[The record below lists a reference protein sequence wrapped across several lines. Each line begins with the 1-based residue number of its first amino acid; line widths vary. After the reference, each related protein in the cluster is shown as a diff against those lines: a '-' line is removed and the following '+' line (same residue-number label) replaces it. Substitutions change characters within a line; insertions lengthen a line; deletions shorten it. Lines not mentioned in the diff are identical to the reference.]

1 MSFQTGGF
9 SQFIQPQDTWSRPGA
24 TNIVVNAAQAANA
37 NQQDIIQAN
46 VRNGYTK
53 ENLVRLV
60 THMAFVK
67 MAPINIAVLPIVYV
81 TAESMTT
88 RWTELVFDAERAA
101 IVGARGRVPNVG
113 YRSIEKKLTS
123 FTIGLGWNAQMIAAS
138 QSVTLPNGEKPS
150 LFQLFTAHVKMQI
163 ETTLQMYT
171 FEALLDCDKRVNK
184 GLMQSY
190 AQKTLE
196 NMFKN
201 RFATFGLFEKAKD
214 AGLSVLTQLAT
225 IINAESK
232 INGGIPPNTLIVR
245 DDLAMEIAAENP
257 LLIRH
262 HNSGDFGIE
271 TLKQTKERL
280 NDTYFNIV
288 LNNSADGMIIPIK
301 DFEAQLKVFGG
312 SIMEEDSIFGEWYMI
327 DGRSTDWGA
336 EKWNKSFEEIQ
347 IWDAHNRK
355 PFRPNL
361 MRAIRD
367 CGVWEKDGKAKNMQ
381 KISNLA
387 RRFVTKNQFD
397 MFQDS
402 DGDLFTLFGEWP
414 SATHFSI
421 DNLAHWSQE
430 VIKVMTKKYPDVVDA
445 FQKLIATSNGT
456 FQDTDQAYKNL
467 LGLVST
473 SFADAVT
480 LFQDPAE
487 MFKVLQAGQ
496 AFLARLNA
504 GTTTGSSEDIALFS
518 SVVNLLGNIVTFD
531 PKTKKVTA
539 ATVFSF
545 LYSND
550 TSDLMIEALA
560 YARLSDVT
568 KVAAA
573 DVNKIAT
580 WESVL
585 APARAS
591 NAKAIAEIQKLTKAY
606 TDLRN
611 GLRNFV
617 PFTTDGPTT
626 LASVGTLF
634 DKAGDNAATGDFITV
649 SYGDLKKKAAN
660 WNSTNWTPCKL
671 NDPNQVMTEQ
681 ELKDFI
687 KAHGDVFVHNAGEF
701 IQGALPGLSHTM
713 LTHHF
718 TQMSEN
724 ENYRAT
730 FLSKV
735 NKITHQGA
743 KELLTSDELIQGA
756 IGAKWKR
763 TVPSLK
769 KDTDVVT
776 KILAQTGSV
785 FLDNWNQI
793 TSNLYG
799 LELFIAK
806 LFMLTPIT
814 LPALERWH
822 RNGFPLPFTGIA
834 IRDWV
839 VVTADLAIAC
849 QRGAENLGTLE
860 VCNALY
866 TENMDGL
873 TQTQGGTYT
882 LTCGAKITGEK
893 NVVVL
898 RDIRL
903 REFLRGYGADTLYAK
918 ERLSGNV
925 RPTASLTFHL
935 IPVGSEMP
943 NVWSTVGTY
952 PNDDLLNP
960 YNLID
965 EPPIPCAVRL
975 FETMEMEK
983 VITASKI
990 DGVPLNTVV
999 SRGKVTFTED
1009 GRKLDVSLRGTG
1021 GMGMLDGIPWA
1032 YQ

>member
-1 MSFQTGGF
+1 MSLQTGGF
-9 SQFIQPQDTWSRPGA
+9 SQFIIPQDTWSRAGNP
-24 TNIVVNAAQAANA
+24 NIVVNAGQATNA
-37 NQQDIIQAN
+37 NQADIIQPN
-46 VRNGYTK
+46 VRGGYTK

-67 MAPINIAVLPIVYV
+67 MAPINVAVLPIVYV

-88 RWTELVFDAERAA
+88 RWTELVFDAEKAA

-123 FTIGLGWNAQMIAAS
+123 FTIGLGWNAQMIAAE

-150 LFQLFTAHVKMQI
+150 LFQLFTKHVKMQI
-163 ETTLQMYT
+163 EATLQMYT

-190 AQKTLE
+190 AQKSLE
-196 NMFKN
+196 NMFKA
-201 RFATFGLFEKAKD
+201 RFAAFGLVEKAKD
-214 AGLSVLTQLAT
+214 AGLSIFTQLAS
-225 IINAESK
+225 IINSESK
-232 INGGIPPNTLIVR
+232 ANGGIPPNTFIVR

-312 SIMEEDSIFGEWYMI
+312 SIMEEDSVFGEWYLI
-327 DGRSTDWGA
+327 DGRADDWGA
-336 EKWNKSFEEIQ
+336 KKWNKSFEEIQ
-347 IWDAHNRK
+347 LWDAHNRK

-367 CGVWEKDGKAKNMQ
+367 CGVWGKDKKALKVTP
-381 KISNLA
+381 SNLA
-387 RRFVTKNQFD
+387 KRIMHPNQQDID

-402 DGDLFTLFGEWP
+402 EGDLFTVFGEWP
-414 SATHFSI
+414 STHFTM
-421 DNLAHWSQE
+421 DHLAHWSQE
-430 VIKVMTKKYPDVVDA
+430 VIKVMTNKHPDIVRK
-445 FQKLIATSNGT
+445 FQDLIASGNGT
-456 FQDTDQAYKNL
+456 FKDTDDAYKNL
-467 LGLVST
+467 LGVVST
-473 SFADAVT
+473 SFKDATT
-480 LFQDPAE
+480 LFDSERE
-487 MFKVLQAGQ
+487 MFNVLQAGQ
-496 AFLARLNA
+496 VFLARRNVGQA
-504 GTTTGSSEDIALFS
+504 
-518 SVVNLLGNIVTFD
+518 
-531 PKTKKVTA
+531 TA
-539 ATVFSF
+539 ASETAVVLSSFTNLVNSVATVAVGEMPTVLALIIRNDRSF
-545 LYSND
+545 A
-550 TSDLMIEALA
+550 DLLFKLIA
-560 YARLSDVT
+560 YARF
-568 KVAAA
+568 A
-573 DVNKIAT
+573 DVPKIAFAQLT
-580 WESVL
+580 VL
-585 APARAS
+585 NLQAAVTQAAVDNPNAQPQIKKITDAYDSLRA
-591 NAKAIAEIQKLTKAY
+591 KLTAA
-606 TDLRN
+606 
-611 GLRNFV
+611 V
-617 PFTTDGPTT
+617 PFTNDIPDTT
-626 LASVGTLF
+626 QLVIDALTT
-634 DKAGDNAATGDFITV
+634 AGVNVSTGDLITV
-649 SYGDLKKKAAN
+649 TYKELVDKSKN
-660 WNSTNWTPCKL
+660 WNSTDWTPCRI
-671 NDPNQVMTEQ
+671 NDPDVLMTQ
-681 ELKDFI
+681 TELQKFVND
-687 KAHGDVFVHNAGEF
+687 HGDVFVHTPGEF
-701 IQGALPGLSHTM
+701 IQGALPGISHTA
-713 LTHHF
+713 LAYHF
-718 TQMSEN
+718 SQMNGDEQ
-724 ENYRAT
+724 YRNT
-730 FLSKV
+730 FLSKIH
-735 NKITHQGA
+735 KIEHQGA
-743 KELLTSDELIQGA
+743 KEFLTSDELIGTSV
-756 IGAKWKR
+756 GAKWKR
-763 TVPSLK
+763 TLPSLAK
-769 KDTDVVT
+769 GTDVVAR
-776 KILAQTGSV
+776 ILAQTGSV

-814 LPALERWH
+814 LDALDRWH

-903 REFLRGYGADTLYAK
+903 REFVRGYGADTLTAQ

-935 IPVGSEMP
+935 IPVGSAMP
-943 NVWSTVGTY
+943 NVWSTAGTY
-952 PNDDLLNP
+952 PNDDLLTP

-965 EPPIPCAVRL
+965 EYAIPCAVRL
-975 FETMEMEK
+975 FETMQMTK
-983 VITASKI
+983 VMDAAKI
-990 DGVPLNTVV
+990 DGVNLNTVV

-1009 GRKLDVSLRGTG
+1009 GQKLDVSLRGTG

>member
-1 MSFQTGGF
+1 MSLQTGGF
-9 SQFIQPQDTWSRPGA
+9 SQFIQPQDTWSRPGNP
-24 TNIVVNAAQAANA
+24 NIVVNVAQATNA
-37 NQQDIIQAN
+37 NQQDIIHAN
-46 VRNGYTK
+46 VREGYSK
-53 ENLVRLV
+53 ENLIKLV

-67 MAPINIAVLPIVYV
+67 MAPINVAVLPIVYV
-81 TAESMTT
+81 TAENMTT

-123 FTIGLGWNAQMIAAS
+123 FTIGLGWNAQMIAAY
-138 QSVTLPNGEKPS
+138 QSITLPNGEKPS
-150 LFQLFTAHVKMQI
+150 LFQLFNLHVKMQI
-163 ETTLQMYT
+163 EATLQMYT

-201 RFATFGLFEKAKD
+201 RFAAFGLFEKAKD

-280 NDTYFNIV
+280 NDTYFSIV
-288 LNNSADGMIIPIK
+288 LNNSPDGMIIPIK

-312 SIMEEDSIFGEWYMI
+312 SIMEEDSIFGEWYLL
-327 DGRSTDWGA
+327 DGRAGDWG
-336 EKWNKSFEEIQ
+336 EKKWNKSFEEIQ

-361 MRAIRD
+361 MRAVRD
-367 CGVWEKDGKAKNMQ
+367 CGVWQKDGTAKNV
-381 KISNLA
+381 KASTLA
-387 RRFVTKNQFD
+387 KRIIHPTEKGID

-402 DGDLFTLFGEWP
+402 DGDMYTLFGEWP
-414 SATHFSI
+414 SKTHFSI
-421 DNLAHWSQE
+421 DNLAKWSQE
-430 VIKVMTKKYPDVVDA
+430 VIKVMTNKYPEVVNE
-445 FQKLIATSNGT
+445 FQKLIANGNGS
-456 FQDTDQAYKNL
+456 FQSVDQAYKSL
-467 LGLVST
+467 LGVVST
-473 SFADAVT
+473 SFADAIT
-480 LFQDPAE
+480 LFKDPTE
-487 MFKVLQAGQ
+487 MFNVLQTGQ
-496 AFLARLNA
+496 VFLARRNSGRATASEEVAIVLSSFTNLVNSV
-504 GTTTGSSEDIALFS
+504 TTVRPGEMPTVLARIIQNDSSFADVLFQL
-518 SVVNLLGNIVTFD
+518 V
-531 PKTKKVTA
+531 
-539 ATVFSF
+539 
-545 LYSND
+545 
-550 TSDLMIEALA
+550 A
-560 YARLSDVT
+560 YARFGDVPKITFANLSVPNLQAAVAQAAAANKNAQPQIEKITDAYDLLRDRLVKEIPFNNDLTDTTQDVT
-568 KVAAA
+568 NALRTA
-573 DVNKIAT
+573 DVN
-580 WESVL
+580 V
-585 APARAS
+585 
-591 NAKAIAEIQKLTKAY
+591 
-606 TDLRN
+606 
-611 GLRNFV
+611 
-617 PFTTDGPTT
+617 
-626 LASVGTLF
+626 
-634 DKAGDNAATGDFITV
+634 ATGAFITV
-649 SYGDLKKKAAN
+649 TYKQLVDKSNDWK
-660 WNSTNWTPCKL
+660 STDWTPCRI
-671 NDPNQVMTEQ
+671 NDPDVLMTED
-681 ELKDFI
+681 ELKKFVRD
-687 KAHGDVFVHNAGEF
+687 HGDVFVHTPGEF
-701 IQGALPGLSHTM
+701 IQGGLPGISHTA
-713 LTHHF
+713 LLHHF
-718 TQMSEN
+718 SQMNEN
-724 ENYRAT
+724 EVYRNT
-730 FLSKV
+730 FLSKM
-735 NKITHQGA
+735 NKIEHEGV
-743 KELLTSDELIQGA
+743 KEFLTSDELIGSSV
-756 IGAKWKR
+756 GAKWKR
-763 TVPSLK
+763 TLPLLAK
-769 KDTDVVT
+769 GTDVVA
-776 KILAQTGSV
+776 KILAQTGTV

-839 VVTADLAIAC
+839 IVTADLAIAC
-849 QRGAENLGTLE
+849 ARGAENLGTLE

-903 REFLRGYGADTLYAK
+903 REFVRGYGADTLFAQ

-935 IPVGSEMP
+935 VPVGSQLP
-943 NVWSTVGTY
+943 NVWSTVGTF
-952 PNDDLLNP
+952 PNDNLLTP

-965 EPPIPCAVRL
+965 EPAIPCAVRL
-975 FETMEMEK
+975 FETMQMEK
-983 VITASKI
+983 VIEHAKI
-990 DGVPLNTVV
+990 DGVILNTVV
-999 SRGKVTFTED
+999 ARGKVTFTED
-1009 GRKLDVSLRGTG
+1009 GQKLDLSLRGTG